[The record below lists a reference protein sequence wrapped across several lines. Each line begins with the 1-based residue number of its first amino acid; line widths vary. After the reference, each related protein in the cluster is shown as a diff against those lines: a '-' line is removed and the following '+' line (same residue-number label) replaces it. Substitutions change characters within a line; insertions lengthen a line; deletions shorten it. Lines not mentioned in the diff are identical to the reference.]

1 MKHAGRRLD
10 APLVAL
16 VSVSLIA
23 WSALIVGAGG
33 LTPPALCS
41 IAGDWRVP
49 LATWLRLAYLSNSPS
64 KFASDSVMMVAAMMA
79 PLAAAPLRH
88 VLERSF
94 ARRRMRAALLFVAG
108 YAAVWL
114 VAWIGLQIVAIAF
127 TWVMPGPVARTGA
140 GLALALL
147 WQASPAKQGFLNV
160 CHRRPPL
167 AAFGVAADRDALR
180 FGLASGVSCA
190 GNCWALMLLPLLA
203 GHAHVPATIAVMCFI
218 VAERLERPATPA
230 WRCRGPGKAMRI
242 AAAKVRAKLA
252 SLRLSV

>member
-1 MKHAGRRLD
+1 MKLAERRLD

-16 VSVSLIA
+16 ASISVIA

-33 LTPPALCS
+33 LMPPALCA

-49 LATWLRLAYLSNSPS
+49 LSTWLRLAYLSNSPA
-64 KFASDSVMMVAAMMA
+64 KFAADSVLMVAAMMA
-79 PLAAAPLRH
+79 PLAASPLRH

-94 ARRRMRAALLFVAG
+94 ARRRTRAALLFVAG

-114 VAWIGLQIVAIAF
+114 AAWIGLQIAAIAL
-127 TWVMPGPVARTGA
+127 TWAAPGAVARMSA

-147 WQASPAKQGFLNV
+147 WQASPAKQWFLNV

-167 AAFGVAADRDALR
+167 AAFGMAAERDALR
-180 FGLASGVSCA
+180 FGLASGASCA

-203 GHAHVPATIAVMCFI
+203 GPAHVPATIAVMGFI
-218 VAERLERPATPA
+218 VAERIERPATPA
-230 WRCRGPGKAMRI
+230 WRCRGPGKAVRI
-242 AAAKVRAKLA
+242 VSARVRATLA
-252 SLRLSV
+252 SLRLPV